1 MILFCISCCLFCFAE
16 KLTNEDL
23 ATLADVKTLIS
34 QLYSQLNVDQ
44 HQFEQEKH
52 LIQHLEE
59 LKVQVQ
65 PYEKVRLL
73 FYLLYVY
80 CNLLIAGFT

>member
-1 MILFCISCCLFCFAE
+1 MILFCISSCLFCFTE
-16 KLTNEDL
+16 TLTNEDL
-23 ATLADVKTLIS
+23 ATLSDVKTLIS
-34 QLYSQLNVDQ
+34 NLYSQLNVDQ
-44 HQFEQEKH
+44 HQFEQEKR

-65 PYEKVRLL
+65 PYEKVRFL
-73 FYLLYVY
+73 FHLLYVY

>member
-1 MILFCISCCLFCFAE
+1 MILFCISSCLFCFTE

-44 HQFEQEKH
+44 HQFEQEKR

-80 CNLLIAGFT
+80 CNLLISGFT